1 MSDRL
6 TLQVDG
12 QEVSATV
19 EGRMHLADFL
29 REELLKTG
37 THLGCEQ
44 GVCGA
49 CTVFVN
55 GRPTRSCITL
65 AAVCEGAQVTTVEGF
80 DDDPLMAQ
88 IRAAFSRHHGL
99 QCGYCT
105 PGMLTTAYDIVR
117 RCPDADRARIR
128 QELSGNLCRC
138 TGYAG
143 IVEAIADVLA
153 TNPPAAIVQP
163 MARTEIK
170 HPVAM
175 RAAVQRATSS
185 PAVAGGNLAAAELPT
200 AADFDN
206 AIGLQQSLSL
216 KVAAADVWA
225 IISDPEAIA
234 ACIPGAALDGPAA
247 GGLVSGHCQVSVG
260 LIKAHF
266 RGQAM
271 FAADAGKQTGRLLGK
286 GRDSLSRTELA
297 GLLDFALVDEGG
309 DQCRLDLDMRYQ
321 LNGPLSQFGR
331 PELVRE
337 IADHFLRAV
346 GEALEARVLDPHS
359 KAPRQRSLGGMRLIV
374 AGLKSLLNQALRL
387 R

>member
-321 LNGPLSQFGR
+321 LNGPLAQFGR

>member
-297 GLLDFALVDEGG
+297 GLLDFALVDEGS

-321 LNGPLSQFGR
+321 LNGPLAQFGR

>member
-19 EGRMHLADFL
+19 EGRRHLADFL

-234 ACIPGAALDGPAA
+234 ACIPGAALDGPVD

-297 GLLDFALVDEGG
+297 GLLDFALVDEGS

-321 LNGPLSQFGR
+321 LNGPLAQFGR

-374 AGLKSLLNQALRL
+374 AGLKSLLNRALRL